1 MVVQYGSND
10 GRCVAG
16 TRRTFQL
23 PWIKFFLSHAPEQP
37 VTLNG
42 KSRMPSW
49 YDIKSLYRIASNKDE
64 AGMNTSMLKI
74 NKFIKSEIDSGI
86 PAGRIILGGFS
97 QGDAMTLFAGLQSEY
112 RLSGLAMLSSYLPIR
127 NHSLKRVTD
136 ASKSASI
143 FQVHGT
149 ADEVVL
155 FQYDE
160 MTSKALEESGYNVD
174 FRPYNVDFRSYNHMV
189 ELKLAISRLKLL
201 QAKKSSL
208 NLKARREIA
217 PLLEAGKIES
227 ATIRVENIIR
237 EDLNVEALE
246 MAELYCELLIARAG
260 LIDQSRTVDP
270 GVSEAVH
277 SLIYASA
284 RVEVR
289 ELAMLRD
296 MLTAKYGK
304 ELVREAM
311 DNAAGLAN
319 EKLVRKLSADTPP
332 DSLIKMYLTEIASFY
347 H

>member
-1 MVVQYGSND
+1 M
-10 GRCVAG
+10 
-16 TRRTFQL
+16 
-23 PWIKFFLSHAPEQP
+23 
-37 VTLNG
+37 
-42 KSRMPSW
+42 
-49 YDIKSLYRIASNKDE
+49 
-64 AGMNTSMLKI
+64 
-74 NKFIKSEIDSGI
+74 
-86 PAGRIILGGFS
+86 
-97 QGDAMTLFAGLQSEY
+97 
-112 RLSGLAMLSSYLPIR
+112 
-127 NHSLKRVTD
+127 
-136 ASKSASI
+136 
-143 FQVHGT
+143 
-149 ADEVVL
+149 
-155 FQYDE
+155 
-160 MTSKALEESGYNVD
+160 
-174 FRPYNVDFRSYNHMV
+174 

-284 RVEVR
+284 RIEVR
-289 ELAMLRD
+289 ELSMLRD

-319 EKLVRKLSADTPP
+319 EKLVRKLSADTPL

-347 H
+347 HVKWRPDGEDTDDDDDTPGGGLAEPAPVTPIASEPESSARPAAVDEGSGNELGSDMGEALPSVPLTKPATAATAIAAADELETEGPAAEPPIPLPTVAAPSKPSARQPAVKAKTLPQQTSDGGIPSLEDLQRRFEALKRA